1 MACST
6 WGTPASFMVGEQPLQ
21 NGVVAVSLGGAGLER
36 GSGYVS
42 LSGSLP
48 RLCSIAVGGPIGF
61 WDVIL

>member
-1 MACST
+1 
-6 WGTPASFMVGEQPLQ
+6 MVGEQPLQ